1 MVGHNLITT
10 AMIFAAVTNGAVLAG
25 HKIYVPEDNEK
36 LADWFKDIVELPEI
50 RAEFEKQ

>member
-10 AMIFAAVTNGAVLAG
+10 AMIFTAITNGAVLAG
-25 HKIYVPEDNEK
+25 HSIYVPEDNDE

-50 RAEFEKQ
+50 RAEFVNQ